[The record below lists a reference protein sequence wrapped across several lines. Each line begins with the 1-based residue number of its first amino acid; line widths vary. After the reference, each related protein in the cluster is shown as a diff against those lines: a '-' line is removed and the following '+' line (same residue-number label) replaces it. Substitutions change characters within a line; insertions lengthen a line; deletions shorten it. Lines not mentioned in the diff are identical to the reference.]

1 MKFKILSLF
10 LAFNSLAFGAPR
22 PSVEDLQLCYDKNKI
37 SQFDYHG
44 HTAIALTGNLAAV
57 LQEDNKSLEKIDYI
71 KHDPYLG
78 LYLIKMPTTLIAPFM
93 MDEKDMK
100 TDMWVNVLEDN
111 ATQTGHI
118 KSLAGNLGEFDE
130 LSYSADKKG
139 LLLCDCCLMVGI
151 AKGGEKFIGNR
162 YLRHFIKYDD
172 VYYGDIGAVFDGV
185 NGDLAVKSVYPF
197 GLVSG
202 KMQAGDKILS
212 VNEIVPKDLRELN
225 EMVLFAPKGSVLR
238 FEILRADKKQ
248 LINVE
253 LPKAQDYEKSEHE
266 AVKIAI
272 EKALSIKTQSDKNTT
287 KTITKKQTPK
297 PKILNEY
304 DILQKDYGFRLDK
317 AMFITAITPNSPAH
331 LAGFEVGDLIMQVEK
346 KSVKSAKELQNKLN
360 NYRVNHILVERD
372 NFQFFIR
379 LKK

>member
-1 MKFKILSLF
+1 
-10 LAFNSLAFGAPR
+10 
-22 PSVEDLQLCYDKNKI
+22 
-37 SQFDYHG
+37 
-44 HTAIALTGNLAAV
+44 
-57 LQEDNKSLEKIDYI
+57 
-71 KHDPYLG
+71 
-78 LYLIKMPTTLIAPFM
+78 
-93 MDEKDMK
+93 
-100 TDMWVNVLEDN
+100 
-111 ATQTGHI
+111 
-118 KSLAGNLGEFDE
+118 
-130 LSYSADKKG
+130 
-139 LLLCDCCLMVGI
+139 
-151 AKGGEKFIGNR
+151 
-162 YLRHFIKYDD
+162 
-172 VYYGDIGAVFDGV
+172 
-185 NGDLAVKSVYPF
+185 
-197 GLVSG
+197 
-202 KMQAGDKILS
+202 MQAGDKILS

-272 EKALSIKTQSDKNTT
+272 EKALNNKTQSDKNTT

-304 DILQKDYGFRLDK
+304 DILQQDYGFRLDK